1 MEKRLA
7 EIALLVQGTLRG
19 DPDRRITGV
28 AGLEEAQEEEVTFI
42 ATSKYLSRLATSRAG
57 AVLVPPG
64 MTIDRD
70 AIEVPNPYLAF
81 AKLLEVF
88 YPQVAP
94 VPGIDERAWI
104 APGVRLGKR
113 VVCYPFVCIEA
124 EAEIGDEV
132 VIYPG
137 VFIGRGAK
145 IGARTIIYPNV
156 SIYAGV
162 IVGQGVIIHSGAVIG
177 ADGFGFTRDAE
188 GAHYKIPQVGNVCI
202 EDQVE
207 IGANVCID
215 RANMKT
221 TIIRRGTKIDNL
233 VHIAHNV
240 EIGEHSLLLA
250 QVGISG
256 STRVGKQ
263 VTLAGQV
270 GVLDHLQIG
279 DQAIILAQ
287 SGIARDVPSGAILT
301 GTPAIDHHHWRR
313 VQSCIPKLP
322 ELIKKLRQLEQRIA
336 TLEKGEGKS

>member
-1 MEKRLA
+1 M
-7 EIALLVQGTLRG
+7 
-19 DPDRRITGV
+19 
-28 AGLEEAQEEEVTFI
+28 
-42 ATSKYLSRLATSRAG
+42 
-57 AVLVPPG
+57 
-64 MTIDRD
+64 
-70 AIEVPNPYLAF
+70 
-81 AKLLEVF
+81 
-88 YPQVAP
+88 
-94 VPGIDERAWI
+94 
-104 APGVRLGKR
+104 
-113 VVCYPFVCIEA
+113 
-124 EAEIGDEV
+124 
-132 VIYPG
+132 
-137 VFIGRGAK
+137 
-145 IGARTIIYPNV
+145 
-156 SIYAGV
+156 
-162 IVGQGVIIHSGAVIG
+162 
-177 ADGFGFTRDAE
+177 
-188 GAHYKIPQVGNVCI
+188 GNVCI

-279 DQAIILAQ
+279 DQAIVLAQ
-287 SGIARDVPSGAILT
+287 SGIARDVPPGAILT
-301 GTPAIDHHHWRR
+301 GTPAIDHHLWRL

-322 ELIKKLRQLEQRIA
+322 ELVKKLRQLEQRIA